1 MQQNTF
7 YQFHKFIHFGAVA
20 DQKGRARM
28 AAAIYGYLLDQPGS
42 EQRLAGLVAGDTGT
56 FAPIIRTIVSNQGMR
71 ELCIQDALSTPLPAS
86 QTGAALKPLLA
97 EDLTKAI
104 LDFINTAQRSIQKTE
119 SPFAVEQS
127 LLADFESLEPGDFQD
142 AWEGLV
148 PFIQET
154 YEPQELDTAFYTQ
167 EFQKSL
173 LPPQSKRKPK
183 NPWAGSHFAG
193 VKEHFTE
200 RWAALLSQKQ
210 RAWEQEWFEA
220 QGKRCRETLSQR
232 IEAYKNMEELFNP
245 FPGEPR
251 RLWDLS
257 AAGQKVNFTAFHTY
271 AKLLERDPLVQD
283 LANSLGRHK
292 TEAWAVEPLIEAPT
306 PEPEGLVEQASKGDL
321 IGVHESDDLSSILPS
336 EAALLTDETAQWMFY
351 QQFAA
356 KKLLT
361 YAYRQ
366 EFFSPPKTLPGMP
379 QGRTRKGPE
388 APKGPFILCIDTS
401 GSMRGIPE
409 TVAKTLC
416 FALLKIAL
424 QDTRDWYLISFS
436 TGMKAL
442 HIAKT
447 VQPKDLW
454 QALDRLSE
462 FLSISFYGG
471 TNAGPALRQALDL
484 RETQEFQK
492 ADVLMVS
499 DFIMPPLDEPTL
511 ARIKAAKEGH
521 TQFHSLLIGDRGNK
535 AVNQAV
541 VAVFDRQW
549 VYEADIPELP

>member
-1 MQQNTF
+1 MSDQN
-7 YQFHKFIHFGAVA
+7 
-20 DQKGRARM
+20 GRARI

-42 EQRLAGLVAGDTGT
+42 AQRLAGLASGDTGT
-56 FAPIIRTIVSNQGMR
+56 FAPILRTIVSNQAMR
-71 ELCIQDALSTPLPAS
+71 ELCIQDALSTQVSAS
-86 QTGAALKPLLA
+86 GKGTALKPSLA

-104 LDFINTAQRSIQKTE
+104 LDFINTTQRTIQKTE
-119 SPFAVEQS
+119 SPFAVEQD
-127 LLADFESLEPGDFQD
+127 LLADFEALEAEHFQET
-142 AWEGLV
+142 WEGLA

-154 YEPQELDTAFYTQ
+154 YEPQALDTAFYTQ

-173 LPPQSKRKPK
+173 SPPRSRRKRKPS
-183 NPWAGSHFAG
+183 WASSSFAG

-210 RAWEQEWFEA
+210 RAWEQECFEA
-220 QGKRCRETLSQR
+220 EGKHYRETLDQR
-232 IEAYKNMEELFNP
+232 IEAYKNMETLFNP

-257 AAGQKVNFTAFHTY
+257 VAEQRVNFTVLHTY
-271 AKLLERDPLVQD
+271 AKLLEQDPLVQD

-292 TEAWAVEPLIEAPT
+292 TEAEATEPLMEAKLH
-306 PEPEGLVEQASKGDL
+306 EPERLVEQASKGDL
-321 IGVHESDDLSSILPS
+321 IGVRESDDLSSILVS

-351 QQFAA
+351 QKFAA

-366 EFFSPPKTLPGMP
+366 EFFSPPKNLPEMP

-388 APKGPFILCIDTS
+388 TLKGPFILCIDTS

-442 HIAKT
+442 HIAET
-447 VQPKDLW
+447 VQPQDLF

-462 FLSISFYGG
+462 FLSTSFYGG
-471 TNAGPALRQALDL
+471 TNAGPALHQALDL
-484 RETQEFQK
+484 LETQEFRK

-499 DFIMPPLDEPTL
+499 DFIMPPLDEPSL
-511 ARIKAAKEGH
+511 ARIKAAQERH
-521 TQFHSLLIGDRGNK
+521 TQFHSLLIGDQGNK

>member
-1 MQQNTF
+1 MQRNTF
-7 YQFHKFIHFGAVA
+7 HQFHKFIHFGAVA
-20 DQKGRARM
+20 DQNGRARI

-42 EQRLAGLVAGDTGT
+42 VQRLAGLAQGDTGM
-56 FAPIIRTIVSNQGMR
+56 FARILKTIVSNQAMR
-71 ELCIQDALSTPLPAS
+71 ELCIQDALSTQGS
-86 QTGAALKPLLA
+86 GSRKGTRPLLA

-104 LDFINTAQRSIQKTE
+104 LDFITTTQRTIQKTE

-127 LLADFESLEPGDFQD
+127 LLADFEALEAERFPET
-142 AWEGLV
+142 WEGLA

-154 YEPQELDTAFYTQ
+154 YEPQELDAAFYTQ

-173 LPPQSKRKPK
+173 SPRSRRKRKPS
-183 NPWAGSHFAG
+183 WASSSFAG

-210 RAWEQEWFEA
+210 GAWEQECFEA
-220 QGKRCRETLSQR
+220 QGTHYREALDQR
-232 IEAYKNMEELFNP
+232 IEAYKNMETLFNP

-257 AAGQKVNFTAFHTY
+257 VAEQRVNFTVLHAY
-271 AKLLERDPLVQD
+271 AKLLEQDPLVQD

-292 TEAWAVEPLIEAPT
+292 TEAWATEPLMEAT
-306 PEPEGLVEQASKGDL
+306 PHEPERLVEQASKGDL
-321 IGVHESDDLSSILPS
+321 IGVRESDDLSSILPF
-336 EAALLTDETAQWMFY
+336 EAALLTDEIAQWMFY
-351 QQFAA
+351 QKFAA

-366 EFFSPPKTLPGMP
+366 EFFSPPKTLPWIP
-379 QGRTRKGPE
+379 QGRKGPE
-388 APKGPFILCIDTS
+388 TLKGPFILCIDTS

-424 QDTRDWYLISFS
+424 KDTRDWYLISFS

-442 HIAKT
+442 HIAET
-447 VQPKDLW
+447 LQSPDLF

-462 FLSISFYGG
+462 FLATSFYGG
-471 TNAGPALRQALDL
+471 TNAGPALHQALDL
-484 RETQEFQK
+484 LETQEFRK

-499 DFIMPPLDEPTL
+499 DFIMPPLDEPSL
-511 ARIKAAKEGH
+511 ARIKAARERH
-521 TQFHSLLIGDRGNK
+521 TRFHSLLIGDQGNK

-541 VAVFDRQW
+541 VAVFDHQW

>member
-1 MQQNTF
+1 M
-7 YQFHKFIHFGAVA
+7 A
-20 DQKGRARM
+20 DPKGRARI
-28 AAAIYGYLLDQPGS
+28 AAAVYRYLLDQPGS
-42 EQRLAGLVAGDTGT
+42 EQGLANLVAGNTRT
-56 FAPIIRTIVSNQGMR
+56 FAPVIRSIVSNPGMR
-71 ELCIQDALSTPLPAS
+71 ELCIEDALRTQGPAS
-86 QTGAALKPLLA
+86 KQGSRGRDLKPLLA

-104 LDFINTAQRSIQKTE
+104 LDFINTAQRTMQKTE
-119 SPFAVEQS
+119 SPFAVEQR
-127 LLADFESLEPGDFQD
+127 LLADFETMEAGDFQET
-142 AWEGLV
+142 WEGLA

-173 LPPQSKRKPK
+173 APPQSRRKRKT
-183 NPWAGSHFAG
+183 PWASSRFAG

-200 RWAALLSQKQ
+200 RWAALLFQKQ
-210 RAWEQEWFEA
+210 QAWEQAWFEA
-220 QGKRCRETLSQR
+220 QGEAYRETLSQR
-232 IEAYKNMEELFNP
+232 IEAYNQMEELFNP

-257 AAGQKVNFTAFHTY
+257 VSEQKVNFTVLHTY
-271 AKLLERDPLVQD
+271 AKLLEQDPLVQD
-283 LANSLGRHK
+283 LANSLGRRK
-292 TEAWAVEPLIEAPT
+292 TEAAEPLMEAKT
-306 PEPEGLVEQASKGDL
+306 HEPERLMEQASKGDL

-336 EAALLTDETAQWMFY
+336 EAALLTDETAQWIFY

-366 EFFSPPKTLPGMP
+366 EFFAPPKTLPGMP
-379 QGRTRKGPE
+379 QGRSRKGPE
-388 APKGPFILCIDTS
+388 TPQGPFILCIDTS

-416 FALLKIAL
+416 FALVKIAL
-424 QDTRDWYLISFS
+424 QHTRDWYLISFS
-436 TGMKAL
+436 TGTKAL
-442 HIAKT
+442 HIAET
-447 VQPKDLW
+447 LQPQALFH
-454 QALDRLSE
+454 ALDRLSE
-462 FLSISFYGG
+462 FLSTSFYGG
-471 TNAGPALRQALDL
+471 TNAGPALSQALDL
-484 RETQEFQK
+484 LETREFRE

-511 ARIKAAKEGH
+511 ARIQAAQEKK
-521 TQFHSLLIGDRGNK
+521 TRFHSLLIGDQGNR
-535 AVNQAV
+535 AVNQGV